1 MPTVHT
7 LHVFISHIPTR
18 TPLRVGC
25 SHPPAPF
32 PCPRLQ
38 LRVRDGNVRVS
49 QHATGARVSQ
59 GNVRVDASGP
69 FRQRQDSASD
79 EEEAEAKVLDG
90 GVQRGEGV
98 RDGRRDQR
106 EVPEDRGALRARA
119 GRP

>member
-1 MPTVHT
+1 MLPPP
-7 LHVFISHIPTR
+7 LPHIP
-18 TPLRVGC
+18 
-25 SHPPAPF
+25 APW
-32 PCPRLQ
+32 LQ

-79 EEEAEAKVLDG
+79 EEEAEAEVLDG

-98 RDGRRDQR
+98 RDGRGDQR
-106 EVPEDRGALRARA
+106 EVPEDRGVLRGHGDRS
-119 GRP
+119 GTKH